1 MRIGTAR
8 QKRKKGIYNMKVTT
22 RILSAAVVGV
32 LSLAPNVFSQAASP
46 QPAAAASD
54 SQQTNQ
60 PATTDSQQTNI
71 QAYIELLR
79 SNVQTAKTA
88 VLTQTMNLNDAQAA
102 KFWPIYREYN
112 FELQKLNDKK
122 IAGIQD
128 YANNYDSMTDTK
140 ANELALTALD
150 LESQRTALKRK
161 YYEKMNSALG
171 GVVAARFLQVENQLL
186 MIIDLQIASQLPIVT
201 KAPQNQ

>member
-1 MRIGTAR
+1 
-8 QKRKKGIYNMKVTT
+8 MKLTKW
-22 RILSAAVVGV
+22 ILPAAILGG
-32 LSLAPNVFSQAASP
+32 LSFAPNLFSQATST
-46 QPAAAASD
+46 QPAAA
-54 SQQTNQ
+54 
-60 PATTDSQQTNI
+60 DSQQTNI

-79 SNVQTAKTA
+79 SNVQTTKTA

-112 FELQKLNDKK
+112 FELQKLNDQK

-128 YANNYDSMTDTK
+128 YANNYDNMTDAK
-140 ANELALTALD
+140 ANQLALLALD

-161 YYEKMNSALG
+161 YYEKMRSQLG

-186 MIIDLQIASQLPIVT
+186 MIIDLQIASQLPIVANPP
-201 KAPQNQ
+201 KNQ